1 MVFSHEGMEVKTVGG
16 THYWSDIYLDLESK
30 WVKKAEATVVDIVK
44 TTTGDQVLDT
54 AVVET
59 TNIIRAVEKN
69 EF

>member
-1 MVFSHEGMEVKTVGG
+1 MVFSHEGMEIKTVGG
-16 THYWSDIYLDLESK
+16 PYYWSDIYLDLESK
-30 WVKKAEATVVDIVK
+30 WAKKAEAAVVDIVK

-59 TNIIRAVEKN
+59 TNIIQAVEKD

>member
-1 MVFSHEGMEVKTVGG
+1 MTTVGG

-44 TTTGDQVLDT
+44 TTTGDQVLET

-59 TNIIRAVEKN
+59 TNIIRAVEKD

>member
-1 MVFSHEGMEVKTVGG
+1 
-16 THYWSDIYLDLESK
+16 
-30 WVKKAEATVVDIVK
+30 VKKAEATVVDIVK

-59 TNIIRAVEKN
+59 TNIIQAVEKD